1 MPLPYENTS
10 SGGLFLTDAEIA
22 RICEP
27 LVQPAAQVRFLRELG
42 LTVATKP
49 NGRALVVRSHAE
61 AVLSGRKHSEPQQG
75 ATAPAAAPNRS
86 GLIEFINRRRAA

>member
-1 MPLPYENTS
+1 MND
-10 SGGLFLTDAEIA
+10 GLFLTDAEIA

-61 AVLSGRKHSEPQQG
+61 AVLSGRKHAEPQQG
-75 ATAPAAAPNRS
+75 TTAPAAAPNRS